1 MAQDIFNGFIA
12 SFVLAGFWTV
22 GRVIAR
28 INGLLNSR
36 RITARERGIQKARSI
51 ERVTHRVEAVTF
63 EVTENEGHGS

>member
-12 SFVLAGFWTV
+12 SFILAGFWTI

-28 INGLLNSR
+28 INRLLNNR

-51 ERVTHRVEAVTF
+51 ERVTHHVEAITRGL
-63 EVTENEGHGS
+63 E